1 MKTFKSFILFT
12 LLLQVEVFAQT
23 QYKWENPC
31 NQTFQ
36 VVKGQAF
43 CNELKGTYARLPDR
57 AKDKVRKPLWDLSR
71 QSAGLSICFYSNAP
85 EIKVRYKVNGGLS
98 MPHMP
103 CTGVSGVDLYAQD
116 INGRQ
121 RWCGSVF
128 LSMTRSPILFPI

>member
-1 MKTFKSFILFT
+1 MKALKSFILFT

-71 QSAGLSICFYSNAP
+71 QSAGLSSVSIQMLRKSRFVIRSMEVYLCPTCPAP
-85 EIKVRYKVNGGLS
+85 
-98 MPHMP
+98 
-103 CTGVSGVDLYAQD
+103 
-116 INGRQ
+116 
-121 RWCGSVF
+121 VF
-128 LSMTRSPILFPI
+128 QVLTYMRRI